1 MPPTLR
7 QSADVGVDFIEFLE
21 ESNRESIND
30 KKTLRDIYNAEFRSR
45 DGTKDPNFSRVLYAL
60 VKFRKAT
67 VRSGLVRLKPTVQ
80 LGSQDQWRRP
90 WGQRQNNVPPSAAH
104 GSSPSL
110 PANAAPVLP
119 ADSDSSVRNRRRLA
133 NIILRDL
140 KENRSHYVTNKN
152 GIEITSDHEMV
163 DSNISF
169 CVQSTEEGAHVVK
182 FYVHNT
188 GTSTVFFTSYTVL
201 QRIRCFKL
209 RDAECVTRFKPLQL
223 SPGKTHEVLTEFQS
237 HHYGFY
243 PATLAFEFSEDS
255 AVGDQSFHIVRF
267 VEARYQTTLVVDLA
281 PVAPFKPAQ
290 ITCSGPVDV
299 KIDNGGVPP
308 DSNALNK
315 LKPVEKLGEYRKP
328 GYLGALVNLLKGSGS
343 AVGDH
348 VLSLRALLESQLS
361 FHNYDKYFQVL
372 LHLEENQ
379 METDIRRYDMHN
391 VTMDQDQYNKK
402 LLILHVPGVAENRP
416 SVLRGDH
423 LLASKADN
431 QEQPV
436 TMYKGYVHK
445 VELEQ
450 VKLSFSDKL
459 LQSFIKKMKFNIQFT
474 FNRLPM
480 RLQHRSVELAV
491 RHQLGEVLFP
501 TNCERE
507 HHPLPHLRLFDRN
520 LEHNPEQYAAIQHIV
535 SGVSKPAPYLVFGP
549 PGTGKT
555 VTLVEAIKQVEKRY
569 PSAHIL
575 ASAPSNSASDLL
587 CERLLAHVDAHKVYR
602 MYSSSRNP
610 ADVPVKLLDCC
621 NWDEDQDG
629 FVYPSK
635 ETLMQYKI
643 LVTTALTAGRL
654 VTGGFPRDH
663 FTHIFVDE
671 AGHAPEPECIVGM
684 AGLLDAEKG
693 QLVLAGDPKQL
704 GPISRSP
711 FAIKYGLGLSLLER
725 LMTKS
730 PLYSKDTYRGQY
742 DERFVTKLLRNYR
755 SHPAILKIPNE
766 LFYENELQVFAN
778 EAIRS
783 SYCNWEHLPKK
794 GFPVIFHSVIGKD
807 QRESN
812 SPSFFNTYEIDVIV
826 DYLKKLL
833 QTQGKK
839 GLATISP
846 KDIGIIAPYRKQVE
860 KIQKAIRSV
869 DKELSKLKDI
879 NELKVGSVEE
889 FQGQERRVIMVSA
902 VRSSNNYV
910 KMDRD
915 FRIGFLNND
924 KRFNVAI
931 TRAKALLIVVGNPII
946 LNKDNTWRRFIQYC
960 SETMGY
966 SGIDYRDADGEDDII
981 EHLADLRIGKT
992 SEPTVETEESMVQQ
1006 HLDPEW
1012 RREH

>member
-684 AGLLDAEKG
+684 AGEGFVYTHARNWTIPAGPSMNVYYYYCEDTSGYPPWGSILHRHSLISVTGLLWGPRVGTMFKGLCSICPVLIRG
-693 QLVLAGDPKQL
+693 QLFQTERIPTF
-704 GPISRSP
+704 PW
-711 FAIKYGLGLSLLER
+711 GL
-725 LMTKS
+725 MCFTNV
-730 PLYSKDTYRGQY
+730 D
-742 DERFVTKLLRNYR
+742 
-755 SHPAILKIPNE
+755 ILVFTF
-766 LFYENELQVFAN
+766 LF
-778 EAIRS
+778 
-783 SYCNWEHLPKK
+783 SYPPQ